1 MTDST
6 PGTDEVTR
14 SRKSLYTALAVLVL
28 MGALAGVFVAV
39 GGIDMVADLIAGE
52 TDSGDIIAPVPP
64 AEPGESAAGEPG
76 ESTEPDGSA
85 EPTETAEPGETAGG
99 STTGGTSGTSGTPGT
114 SATTPV
120 AKPPTGDQQARMYA
134 EQAAS
139 QEQIGKLVRGE
150 ITSFNL
156 GAVTRS
162 GSTAS
167 VRVTANYA
175 AGGSMSGT
183 MVLRDYNGVWYFS
196 SITRDG
202 NSGSTPSAP
211 GDSGVISA
219 IISAQAAN
227 QEIPAGIVSGGYK
240 TLTVNGASSG
250 SGTASVRISLSG
262 GTSPRT
268 AGTITCVSKDI
279 GGVKYWFITSFT
291 KN

>member
-1 MTDST
+1 MMDST

-28 MGALAGVFVAV
+28 VGALAGVFVAV
-39 GGIDMVADLIAGE
+39 GGIDIVADLIAGDP
-52 TDSGDIIAPVPP
+52 DSGDIIAPVPP
-64 AEPGESAAGEPG
+64 AEPGESTAGEPG
-76 ESTEPDGSA
+76 ESTEPTGSA
-85 EPTETAEPGETAGG
+85 EPTETAGG
-99 STTGGTSGTSGTPGT
+99 TTGGTSATSGTPGT

-150 ITSFNL
+150 ISSFNL

-175 AGGSMSGT
+175 SGGSMSGT
-183 MVLRDYNGVWYFS
+183 MVLRDYSGIWYFS

-219 IISAQAAN
+219 IVTAQAAN
-227 QEIPAGIVSGGYK
+227 QEIPAGIISGGYK
-240 TLTVNGASSG
+240 TLTVSGVSSG